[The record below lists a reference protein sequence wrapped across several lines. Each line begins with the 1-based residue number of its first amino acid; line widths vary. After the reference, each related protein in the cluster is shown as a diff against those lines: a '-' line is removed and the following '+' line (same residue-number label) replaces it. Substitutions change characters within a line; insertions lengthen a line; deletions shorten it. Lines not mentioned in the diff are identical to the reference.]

1 MSSEAL
7 TPHVDRVRE
16 RALDQLPDASVVVF
30 DLDSRLI
37 LARGALLSRLG
48 LTSEALEGSPTSDV
62 LGSRTWSGRW
72 AGYAPLCARVLDGQ
86 RVELDVTSSDGSS
99 SFHLVAGP
107 VFDDDGVVVGG
118 VAWASDDT
126 EIRRVHEQL
135 VASEERFRLLAE
147 NSSDF
152 VMRTTPEGVV
162 EWISAGVTDLLG
174 WEPDE
179 MVGLHSLDFAHPD
192 VRAGILSD
200 TTRVNVGDTISG
212 RTRVR
217 CKDGSYRWVARTLR
231 PVFGEGGDVVAR
243 VSGWHDA
250 EAEVAAETAL
260 QSSEEM
266 FRLAFDTASVGIFI
280 CGIDQ
285 RFQRVNPAMASM
297 LGYEIAELTGMT
309 FHDLTHPDEL
319 EGSSDAVV
327 RMVTGETTRLKL
339 RKRYLRKDGT
349 VVWGDVSMAV
359 ARDPDGSPRLVLGQ
373 LIDVSAEVANFEA
386 MQRAASDLRLLAENA
401 SDVVL
406 RINEHGTIVWV
417 SPSVRTVLGW
427 EPDVLVGTPS
437 LSIVVHEDHEKV
449 NAGRDIWRAGGDT
462 ESSVIGYRTSWGE
475 TREMAGRVRP
485 MRDPDGTYRG
495 GIVGLRDVTE
505 EQQMRR
511 ELAYRASHD
520 ALTGVYNRDDLMQR
534 LSDKLALPVR
544 PRRPLGVLFIDV
556 DNLKLVNDNLGHD
569 VGDRV
574 LVSIALALGAAVRRE
589 DVVARLSGDEF
600 VVLVDHVD
608 DAASLRLIA
617 EKVRT
622 TVGALPAIDGV
633 TVSVSIGAV
642 VAARDEDPS
651 EVLKRADRALYA
663 AKHGGRNQVCID
675 AGQHGQ

>member
-1 MSSEAL
+1 M
-7 TPHVDRVRE
+7 
-16 RALDQLPDASVVVF
+16 
-30 DLDSRLI
+30 
-37 LARGALLSRLG
+37 
-48 LTSEALEGSPTSDV
+48 
-62 LGSRTWSGRW
+62 
-72 AGYAPLCARVLDGQ
+72 
-86 RVELDVTSSDGSS
+86 
-99 SFHLVAGP
+99 
-107 VFDDDGVVVGG
+107 
-118 VAWASDDT
+118 
-126 EIRRVHEQL
+126 
-135 VASEERFRLLAE
+135 
-147 NSSDF
+147 
-152 VMRTTPEGVV
+152 
-162 EWISAGVTDLLG
+162 
-174 WEPDE
+174 
-179 MVGLHSLDFAHPD
+179 
-192 VRAGILSD
+192 
-200 TTRVNVGDTISG
+200 
-212 RTRVR
+212 
-217 CKDGSYRWVARTLR
+217 
-231 PVFGEGGDVVAR
+231 
-243 VSGWHDA
+243 
-250 EAEVAAETAL
+250 
-260 QSSEEM
+260 
-266 FRLAFDTASVGIFI
+266 
-280 CGIDQ
+280 
-285 RFQRVNPAMASM
+285 
-297 LGYEIAELTGMT
+297 
-309 FHDLTHPDEL
+309 
-319 EGSSDAVV
+319 
-327 RMVTGETTRLKL
+327 
-339 RKRYLRKDGT
+339 
-349 VVWGDVSMAV
+349 
-359 ARDPDGSPRLVLGQ
+359 
-373 LIDVSAEVANFEA
+373 
-386 MQRAASDLRLLAENA
+386 
-401 SDVVL
+401 
-406 RINEHGTIVWV
+406 
-417 SPSVRTVLGW
+417 
-427 EPDVLVGTPS
+427 VGTPS

-449 NAGRDIWRAGGDT
+449 NAGRDIWRAGGDA

-556 DNLKLVNDNLGHD
+556 DNLKLVNDNFGHD

>member
-1 MSSEAL
+1 MRYLPKSDSDRAQMLREIGIGSVDELFAHLPAGVRLAGELKLPRAKSESEI
-7 TPHVDRVRE
+7 VGWFEE
-16 RALDQLPDASVVVF
+16 RARENGGYDA
-30 DLDSRLI
+30 LML
-37 LARGALLSRLG
+37 GAG
-48 LTSEALEGSPTSDV
+48 A
-62 LGSRTWSGRW
+62 
-72 AGYAPLCARVLDGQ
+72 
-86 RVELDVTSSDGSS
+86 
-99 SFHLVAGP
+99 
-107 VFDDDGVVVGG
+107 
-118 VAWASDDT
+118 
-126 EIRRVHEQL
+126 
-135 VASEERFRLLAE
+135 
-147 NSSDF
+147 
-152 VMRTTPEGVV
+152 
-162 EWISAGVTDLLG
+162 
-174 WEPDE
+174 
-179 MVGLHSLDFAHPD
+179 
-192 VRAGILSD
+192 
-200 TTRVNVGDTISG
+200 
-212 RTRVR
+212 
-217 CKDGSYRWVARTLR
+217 YRHYR
-231 PVFGEGGDVVAR
+231 PVIIDALISRGEFLTAYTPYQ
-243 VSGWHDA
+243 A
-250 EAEVAAETAL
+250 EISQGTL
-260 QSSEEM
+260 Q
-266 FRLAFDTASVGIFI
+266 AIFE
-280 CGIDQ
+280 
-285 RFQRVNPAMASM
+285 FQTM
-297 LGYEIAELTGMT
+297 IAELTGMT

-449 NAGRDIWRAGGDT
+449 NAGRDIWRAGGDA